1 MCSYVVSNVVIMLGN
16 VVGDVCSNVSNV
28 VIMSRNVTVAQSWV
42 PHPCQYPP
50 VSPSSEDAYSADS
63 ERLRRTRTSLYI
75 YTQTYV

>member
-42 PHPCQYPP
+42 PHPCQ
-50 VSPSSEDAYSADS
+50 
-63 ERLRRTRTSLYI
+63 
-75 YTQTYV
+75 